1 MTKTTFVDSDK
12 CLPFP
17 TRVCRFR
24 QGFVVS
30 DKRLS
35 FPTSACRF
43 RQLLVVSDKCLS
55 FCRYPQ
61 SKCPFNIAFVSNH
74 TSRKRQRPTIR
85 SLSFVVRQGMWGS
98 PIFLRRFFSSKVD
111 SPRQTLA
118 VSDKCLSFPTR
129 VCRFRQVLVD
139 SDKCLSF
146 PTSACRFRQNF
157 CRKNASYSSRKASL
171 NDSGNVVLSLQMTL
185 DTVAHVKI

>member
-1 MTKTTFVDSDK
+1 
-12 CLPFP
+12 
-17 TRVCRFR
+17 
-24 QGFVVS
+24 
-30 DKRLS
+30 
-35 FPTSACRF
+35 
-43 RQLLVVSDKCLS
+43 
-55 FCRYPQ
+55 
-61 SKCPFNIAFVSNH
+61 VSNH

-85 SLSFVVRQGMWGS
+85 CLSFVVRQGMWGS
-98 PIFLRRFFSSKVD
+98 PIFLRRFFSSKVN

-118 VSDKCLSFPTR
+118 VSDKCLSFPTSVCRFRQEFVVSDKCLSIEPTR

-171 NDSGNVVLSLQMTL
+171 NDSGNVVLS
-185 DTVAHVKI
+185 